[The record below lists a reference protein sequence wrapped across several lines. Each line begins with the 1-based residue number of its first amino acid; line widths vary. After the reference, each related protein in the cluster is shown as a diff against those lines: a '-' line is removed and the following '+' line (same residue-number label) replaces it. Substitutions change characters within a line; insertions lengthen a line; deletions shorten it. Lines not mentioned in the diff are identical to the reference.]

1 MGLKLN
7 VGQKLGLGF
16 TFVLILTLASIL
28 LAMSRVH
35 EIKDTLTRIND
46 VNNVKTRYA
55 INFRGSVH
63 DRAIVLRDILLIN
76 NIQDV
81 YPELEKIKQLAANYT
96 EAAIALDKIFASR
109 TDITDEEQR
118 ALSAIKEVEVNT
130 LPLIEKVIHLR
141 MSEQAPRAVEVLLA
155 EARPAF
161 VEWLRVVNQMINL
174 EERMNQK
181 AAAQARDV
189 ATSFDAL
196 MWALAL
202 GVILLSAVMAWL
214 LTRSITQPL
223 RQASKLAQDIASGNL
238 SGVVNIKGTD
248 ELAGLLNALVGMQS
262 SLSGTIRLI
271 SDTADKVAVSA
282 EQMQVATE
290 KNTQHMHKQSDEV
303 IQAATAVNQMSTV
316 VDDVARNAASTSDS
330 SVIANRSS
338 RQGRDQVLATV
349 GAIQNMA
356 DELGHTSVLV
366 LGLADKSREVGRVL
380 DVIRNIADQTNLLAL
395 NAAIEA
401 ARAGESG
408 RGFAVVA
415 DEVRALAHRT
425 QASTVEIEAM
435 ISSIQTCVDD
445 ATHSMSQCTSRAEST
460 LEVANSAG
468 SALDEIAAAVELITE
483 RNLLIAGAAEQQAQV
498 AREVDHNL
506 VNIRQLSM
514 QSAEDAGRSS
524 VASGEL
530 SRLAQ
535 GLREMVL
542 KFSL

>member
-1 MGLKLN
+1 MGPRLS

-35 EIKDTLTRIND
+35 EIKETLTRIND

-81 YPELEKIKQLAANYT
+81 YPELEKIKLLAANYAD
-96 EAAIALDKIFASR
+96 AAIALDKIFASR

-130 LPLIEKVIHLR
+130 LPLIEKVIKLR
-141 MSEQAPRAVEVLLA
+141 MSEQAPQAVEVLLA

-189 ATSFDAL
+189 ATSFDTL

-214 LTRSITQPL
+214 LTRSITQPP

-238 SGVVNIKGTD
+238 SGVVNIKGSD

-271 SDTADKVAVSA
+271 SDTADKVAISA

-356 DELGHTSVLV
+356 DELGQTSVLV

-435 ISSIQTCVDD
+435 ISSIQTSVDG
-445 ATHSMSQCTSRAEST
+445 ATHSMSQCTDRAAST